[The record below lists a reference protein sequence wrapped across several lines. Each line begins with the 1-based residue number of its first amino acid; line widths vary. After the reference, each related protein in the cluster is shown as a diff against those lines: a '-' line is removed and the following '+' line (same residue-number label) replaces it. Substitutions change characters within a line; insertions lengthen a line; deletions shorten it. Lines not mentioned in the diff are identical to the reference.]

1 MGNGYLAA
9 PVIFLIDTLFG
20 LYILVVMLRFL
31 LQTARADFYNPISQ
45 FIVKVTTP
53 ALRPLRRIIPG
64 WGGIDNASLVLLF
77 SIQCIAL
84 LLLGLISGVFS
95 EGLSIP
101 GLLVASITKLIS
113 LLLYIYLFGI
123 FILALLSWISPG
135 GYNPVA
141 AVIANLTEPLMRP
154 ARRMIKPIGGMDLSP
169 MAVILVIYVAR
180 MLIMPPLISLSVNL
194 GFPVGL
200 ARQVFY

>member
-20 LYILVVMLRFL
+20 LYILVIMLRFL

-45 FIVKVTTP
+45 FIVKVTNP
-53 ALRPLRRIIPG
+53 ALRPLRRLIPG

-84 LLLGLISGVFS
+84 LLLGLISGAFG
-95 EGLSIP
+95 EGLNIP
-101 GLLVASITKLIS
+101 GLLVATITKLVS
-113 LLLYIYLFGI
+113 LLLYVYLFGI
-123 FILALLSWISPG
+123 FILALLSWINPG
-135 GYNPVA
+135 SYNPVA
-141 AVIANLTEPLMRP
+141 TVIANLTEPLMRP
-154 ARRMIKPIGGMDLSP
+154 ARKLIPPLGGIDLSP
-169 MAVILVIYVAR
+169 MVVILAIYVAR
-180 MLIMPPLISLSVNL
+180 MLIMPPLIGLSVQL

-200 ARQVFY
+200 ARLVFY

>member
-20 LYILVVMLRFL
+20 LFILVVMLRFL

-45 FIVKVTTP
+45 FIVKVTNP
-53 ALRPLRRIIPG
+53 PLRPLRRLIPG

-77 SIQCIAL
+77 GIQCIAL
-84 LLLGLISGVFS
+84 LLLGFISGTFGD
-95 EGLSIP
+95 GLSIA
-101 GLLVASITKLIS
+101 GLLVATITKLVS
-113 LLLYIYLFGI
+113 LLLYVYLFGI
-123 FILALLSWISPG
+123 FILALLSWINPG
-135 GYNPVA
+135 SYNPVA
-141 AVIANLTEPLMRP
+141 SVIANLSEPLMRP

-169 MAVILVIYVAR
+169 MAVILAIYVVR
-180 MLIMPPLISLSVNL
+180 MLIMPPLIGLSVKL

-200 ARQVFY
+200 ARLVFY

>member
-9 PVIFLIDTLFG
+9 PIIFLIDTLFG
-20 LYILVVMLRFL
+20 LYILVIMLRFL

-45 FIVKVTTP
+45 FIVKITNP

-84 LLLGLISGVFS
+84 LLLGLISGAFA
-95 EGLSIP
+95 EGMSIP

-113 LLLYIYLFGI
+113 LLLYVYLIGI
-123 FILALLSWISPG
+123 FILALLSWINPG
-135 GYNPVA
+135 SYNPVA
-141 AVIANLTEPLMRP
+141 TVIANLTEPLMRP
-154 ARRMIKPIGGMDLSP
+154 ARKLIPPLGGIDLSP
-169 MAVILVIYVAR
+169 MAVILAIYIAR

-200 ARQVFY
+200 ARLVFY

>member
-20 LYILVVMLRFL
+20 LYILVIMLRFL

-45 FIVKVTTP
+45 FIVKVTNP
-53 ALRPLRRIIPG
+53 VLRPLRRIIPG

-84 LLLGLISGVFS
+84 LLLGLISGAFS
-95 EGLSIP
+95 EGLSIS
-101 GLLVASITKLIS
+101 GLLVATITKLVS
-113 LLLYIYLFGI
+113 LLLYVYLFGI
-123 FILALLSWISPG
+123 FILALLSWINPG
-135 GYNPVA
+135 SYNPVA
-141 AVIANLTEPLMRP
+141 AVIASLTEPLMRP

-194 GFPVGL
+194 DFPVGL
-200 ARQVFY
+200 ARLVFY

>member
-20 LYILVVMLRFL
+20 LYILVIMLRFL

-45 FIVKVTTP
+45 FIVKVTNP
-53 ALRPLRRIIPG
+53 ALRPLRRLIPG

-77 SIQCIAL
+77 AVQCVAL
-84 LLLGLISGVFS
+84 LLLGLISGAFGA
-95 EGLSIP
+95 GLSVP
-101 GLLVASITKLIS
+101 GLLMASITKLVS
-113 LLLYIYLFGI
+113 LLLYVYLFGI

-135 GYNPVA
+135 TYNPVA
-141 AVIANLTEPLMRP
+141 AVIATLTEPLMRP
-154 ARRMIKPIGGMDLSP
+154 ARRLIPPIGGIDLSP
-169 MAVILVIYVAR
+169 MAVILAIYIVR
-180 MLIMPPLISLSVNL
+180 MLVIPPLIGLTVQL

-200 ARQVFY
+200 ARLVFY